1 MRARLLVWLV
11 LALALCPSS
20 LLAQWST
27 RPFTYIAVDQDV
39 RELLRDFAAS
49 EGLGV
54 IISDQVR
61 GVISGDFREVQP
73 QAFMQQ
79 IAATSGLTWYLF
91 AGVLYVYDSSE
102 TVSEII
108 HLANTPPD
116 LLRRSLMGLGILDPR
131 FDFQAD
137 PDLGIVLITGPP
149 KYTDLVKQ
157 VIQTVEARR
166 AAAPGVAVIKL
177 KYASATDRIIEYR
190 DQLVRVPGVT
200 SILQRLLYRQTGS
213 GVTRQQLP
221 STVAPVQGAL
231 NENLSRQSYGASA
244 APTQEA
250 AVPSATQGGAASTF
264 GGAGGQTGTTTGGFG
279 GGSTGAQTGGS
290 AAAVTDSGR
299 RGASAFGFNVGD
311 ISIESDPRLNAVIIG
326 ASKDRLPFFERLI
339 AELDKPSRL
348 IQIDVTIIDVS
359 ANRLSEIG
367 VQWEIGA
374 AEVASAI
381 VPGIGSGLAISG
393 MTSIGGIDF
402 AADVAALEQV
412 GDATIVAQPSVL
424 TFDSVEAIID
434 EAESIYIRVEGDRAV
449 DLYQVETGT
458 LLRVTPRIIE
468 APDGPDIEMFID
480 IRDGDFDT
488 SASVDDIPAVA
499 ESTLTTTAVVGD
511 SQGLLLGGLY
521 RTQTTNVDEKVPLLG
536 DIPVL
541 GLAFRSK
548 RVQQSSV
555 VRLFLLTPQVVELGA
570 TSGPRVDLT
579 PPGSTEGFS
588 GGGAQQGS
596 ISRTRGEPLPLIPSQ
611 PGASG
616 AAGGGT
622 ATRPATPINR
632 APLSAPV
639 QTNPSATTGGAT
651 VPPVTAAPTMGLS
664 ATPSPATPG
673 PAVPGQPTGAAASP
687 TAERRVVLPSEPVR
701 LAPLRAPTT
710 DPPPVPS
717 AACETGPAGSA
728 SGTLTYES
736 AAQRFGCL
744 SDLY

>member
-1 MRARLLVWLV
+1 MRARRLLVWLV

-39 RELLRDFAAS
+39 RQLLRDFAAS
-49 EGLGV
+49 EGLGIV
-54 IISDQVR
+54 ISERVT
-61 GVISGDFREVQP
+61 GTISGDFRAVQP
-73 QAFMQQ
+73 QAFMED

-91 AGVLYVYDSSE
+91 AGVLYIYDSSE
-102 TVSEII
+102 TESEII
-108 HLANTPPD
+108 HLANTSPD
-116 LLRRSLMGLGILDPR
+116 LLKRALMGLGILDPR
-131 FDFQAD
+131 FDFKAD

-149 KYTDLVKQ
+149 RYTDLVKQ

-177 KYASATDRIIEYR
+177 KYASATDRVIEYR

-200 SILQRLLYRQTGS
+200 SILQRLIFQQRGS
-213 GVTRQQLP
+213 GTSRQQLP
-221 STVAPVQGAL
+221 STVAPVQGVL
-231 NENLSRQSYGASA
+231 NENLSRQSYGTSA
-244 APTQEA
+244 APTEQSP
-250 AVPSATQGGAASTF
+250 VQSATQGGLQGSFQGGGGQA
-264 GGAGGQTGTTTGGFG
+264 GGASGPFG
-279 GGSTGAQTGGS
+279 GGTAGSQGSGAPVQGLS
-290 AAAVTDSGR
+290 SSGQV
-299 RGASAFGFNVGD
+299 ANPFGFNDEVT
-311 ISIESDPRLNAVIIG
+311 IESDPRLNAVIVG
-326 ASKDRLPFFERLI
+326 ASKDRLPFFQRLI

-359 ANRLSEIG
+359 ANRLTEIG

-381 VPGIGSGLAISG
+381 VPGIGAGLAISG
-393 MTSIGGIDF
+393 MTSVGGIDF

-412 GDATIVAQPSVL
+412 GDASIVAQPSVL

-468 APDGPDIEMFID
+468 APGGPDIEMFID

-548 RVQQSSV
+548 RVEQSSV
-555 VRLFLLTPQVVELGA
+555 VRLFLLTPRVVELGA

-579 PPGSTEGFS
+579 PPGSTEGFTGS
-588 GGGAQQGS
+588 GAGS
-596 ISRTRGEPLPLIPSQ
+596 ISRTRGEPMPLIPSQ
-611 PGASG
+611 PGTGATGGGAATQPATPAAPISRTPLSPAPTTPTTGGATAPQATAAPTTAAPATGGLAVPGRASG
-616 AAGGGT
+616 AAG
-622 ATRPATPINR
+622 
-632 APLSAPV
+632 
-639 QTNPSATTGGAT
+639 
-651 VPPVTAAPTMGLS
+651 
-664 ATPSPATPG
+664 
-673 PAVPGQPTGAAASP
+673 SP
-687 TAERRVVLPSEPVR
+687 TPERRVVLPSEPVR
-701 LAPLRAPTT
+701 LAPLQAPTT

-717 AACETGPAGSA
+717 SACEPGPSGSA